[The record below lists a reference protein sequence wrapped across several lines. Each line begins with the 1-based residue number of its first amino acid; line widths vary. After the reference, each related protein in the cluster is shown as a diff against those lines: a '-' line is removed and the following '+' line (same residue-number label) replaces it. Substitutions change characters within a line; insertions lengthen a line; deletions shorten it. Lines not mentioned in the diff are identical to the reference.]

1 MKLQVKLHDQ
11 LTAKQR
17 NFIRSKETHALLT
30 GPPGTA
36 KTYTALAKGL
46 ILLDRGAYDKIV
58 IIRSAVTTRP
68 IGYLPGTLDDKQDV
82 YSAPYVALANEMLE
96 GKQTWNTLVRSKL
109 VQFTTTSHLRGVTFD
124 NTYVILDEVQNLNY
138 HECRTAATRVG
149 EGTALIVCGDA
160 AQSDLTG
167 VEAREHVRFLRVFSS
182 MESVLTV
189 AFTKE
194 DIVRSG
200 FVKDYVDAEERFEE
214 GPGSATAR
222 ERPTVDREPCAS
234 LTETSGGLRTFDSLY

>member
-11 LTAKQR
+11 LTEKQIQ
-17 NFIRSKETHALLT
+17 FIRSKETHALLT

-46 ILLDRGAYDKIV
+46 ILLDRGLYSKII

-68 IGYLPGTLDDKQDV
+68 IGYLPGTLDEKQEV
-82 YSAPYVALANEMLE
+82 YAEPYIALANEMLQ
-96 GKQTWNTLVRSKL
+96 GKQNWSTLVRSKL
-109 VQFTTTSHLRGVTFD
+109 VEFTTTSHLRGVTFD
-124 NTYVILDEVQNLNY
+124 NAYVILDEVQNLNY

-160 AQSDLTG
+160 AQSDLMG
-167 VEAREHVRFLRVFSS
+167 VEARDHVRFLQIFSS
-182 MESVLTV
+182 MDDVLSIV
-189 AFTKE
+189 FTNE

-200 FVKDYVDAEERFEE
+200 FVKDYINVEEEMQKGRVAPSARQCTCSASNPPQPN
-214 GPGSATAR
+214 GP
-222 ERPTVDREPCAS
+222 
-234 LTETSGGLRTFDSLY
+234 LRTFDSLY